1 MRCVSLENVGEL
13 RRNAHAFHTN
23 VDAFRI
29 NEDAFHTNFMHA
41 FRINEDASHTNFMHA
56 FRINEDAFH
65 TNFMH
70 AFRINVDAFRRN
82 LKLMRAHSPPPHITY
97 RMYDCV
103 LVEMFC
109 QNCGTKVFDTGKFCH
124 NCGVKQ
130 GMYSLHKSY
139 IFIYSC

>member
-1 MRCVSLENVGEL
+1 MRCVSLENVGEF
-13 RRNAHAFHTN
+13 RRNAHGFHTN
-23 VDAFRI
+23 VDAFRV
-29 NEDAFHTNFMHA
+29 NEDAFHTNF
-41 FRINEDASHTNFMHA
+41 I
-56 FRINEDAFH
+56 
-65 TNFMH
+65 H

-82 LKLMRAHSPPPHITY
+82 LKLMRAHSRHLWLVYTYHITY
-97 RMYDCV
+97 RMHDCV

-139 IFIYSC
+139 IFIYSCCIVAAKYYLIYSRIRAFHM

>member
-41 FRINEDASHTNFMHA
+41 FRINEDA
-56 FRINEDAFH
+56 FH

-82 LKLMRAHSPPPHITY
+82 LKLMRAHSPPPHIACMT
-97 RMYDCV
+97 
-103 LVEMFC
+103 
-109 QNCGTKVFDTGKFCH
+109 VFWLRCF
-124 NCGVKQ
+124 VKIVAQ
-130 GMYSLHKSY
+130 RFL
-139 IFIYSC
+139 IRENFATTVV